1 MDALSPRS
9 ANIQVKPKLT
19 RQKEMAEEEAKR
31 VEAVKKALKEKEY
44 APVPP
49 EWVLQPAISQGGLAE
64 KFRVGRCIGK
74 GGFAMCYEGE
84 LRNKIQGQDRKI
96 FALKVVKA
104 KMSQKK
110 MEEKVRPIYSYQMYH
125 LVNSPQFRTE
135 LQIHAK
141 MRHPNIVEFHRAF
154 TFKESTYVVLELCS
168 NGSIMDMV
176 KKRRCLTLPEVRR
189 YTIQLCGAIKYMHA
203 RNVIH
208 RDLKMGNLFLDR
220 EMNLKIGDFGLAAVL
235 VSTEEYQLGLY
246 ENAKKRRTTLC
257 GTPNYIAPEILEK
270 AKGGHD
276 YKVDIWAIGVIVYV
290 PDFRHICPSQLT
302 SARFAMLAGQPPFQS
317 SSQNEIYRKARNL
330 EYDWPH
336 KDRHLNDIPE
346 EAKDLVA
353 QLLKVE
359 AEKRP
364 DADEVVGHPFF
375 SMHGGNA
382 MPLIMDESFT
392 REIPTFLNQKMRP
405 RGDVMLEGTERLSIR
420 RLARQCGVGHLPG
433 DRAPQAAVGGDID
446 VPLYG
451 QCQAE
456 ENSGNGPIVP
466 MPNDVVYT
474 SNINYT
480 NSQTPQSQDHNHSGS
495 ADPDKGMIGS
505 LPPQPSGEAPN
516 QFLLP
521 ERPRRAPVQS
531 HAATLRAANV
541 SAAVSQPRV
550 ALERAPLV
558 GGTLRSRDPAT
569 ATLRGRRGLL
579 NELPVRPPNALSD
592 VGGLDSKTL
601 ARHPRAA
608 RSKKVHVLGDGDA
621 PDALKAIEIIKPLT
635 KDEIIDKAYADPDA
649 KRRDI
654 SARTRARIAS
664 NVQKE
669 MAVADRDNGKLSIDK
684 PASRPR
690 ATPNTPKSANSLIS
704 SNDVSESLPN
714 TKPDDVLQQLQK
726 LHKELETCLKDFS
739 TESTDSRVQ
748 NIDVKNKSFK
758 HRPVVVKWVDY
769 TNKFGIG
776 YILANG
782 TVGCV
787 FKADETSFQTCVV
800 VAGAETHLKRR
811 RTSGYAEKHQIVPS
825 KGPPVEFIENGGE
838 DGLKRV
844 LVQASAYQ
852 VKVTDGV
859 ADKFVP
865 GLDIHEF
872 EKRRKLCLWDKFG
885 KYMTQNLGKGEEVDL
900 QALEES
906 NTSKSRRNPAAGPFV
921 KFYQRL
927 GNVGIWGYGDG
938 SFQFNFPD
946 HTKLVV
952 SEGGSWADFYHL
964 PVAAT
969 QKLKTGGV
977 LEEGALAER
986 SVLCYPTAVML
997 HGAYR
1002 GHEFKELVKANELE
1016 AKMTFI
1022 KDVVDVWAK
1031 EGGLGC
1037 VGMKKGMKWDGM
1049 TEKGGKLVWVTVGA
1063 KGGDGRYEM
1072 PVSKA

>member
-1 MDALSPRS
+1 
-9 ANIQVKPKLT
+9 
-19 RQKEMAEEEAKR
+19 
-31 VEAVKKALKEKEY
+31 
-44 APVPP
+44 
-49 EWVLQPAISQGGLAE
+49 
-64 KFRVGRCIGK
+64 
-74 GGFAMCYEGE
+74 
-84 LRNKIQGQDRKI
+84 
-96 FALKVVKA
+96 
-104 KMSQKK
+104 
-110 MEEKVRPIYSYQMYH
+110 
-125 LVNSPQFRTE
+125 
-135 LQIHAK
+135 
-141 MRHPNIVEFHRAF
+141 
-154 TFKESTYVVLELCS
+154 
-168 NGSIMDMV
+168 MDMV

-189 YTIQLCGAIKYMHA
+189 YIIQLCGAIKYMHA

-220 EMNLKIGDFGLAAVL
+220 DMNLKIGDFGLAAVL

-270 AKGGHD
+270 GKGGHD

-290 PDFRHICPSQLT
+290 PDFSLISQWQLI

-330 EYDWPH
+330 EYDWPQ

-359 AEKRP
+359 AEERP

-382 MPLIMDESFT
+382 IPLIMDESFT
-392 REIPTFLNQKMRP
+392 REIPAFLDQKKRP
-405 RGDVMLEGTERLSIR
+405 RGDVMLEGTKRLSIR
-420 RLARQCGVGHLPG
+420 RIAKQCGVGHLPG
-433 DRAPQAAVGGDID
+433 DKAPQAAVGGDID

-451 QCQAE
+451 QCRAE
-456 ENSGNGPIVP
+456 EDSGNGPIVP

-474 SNINYT
+474 SNINHT
-480 NSQTPQSQDHNHSGS
+480 NSLTPQTQDHDQSSS
-495 ADPDKGMIGS
+495 ADQDTVMHDS
-505 LPPQPSGEAPN
+505 VPPQPSDEPAN

-531 HAATLRAANV
+531 HAATLRAANI
-541 SAAVSQPRV
+541 SAAVAQPRV
-550 ALERAPLV
+550 AFERAPLV

-569 ATLRGRRGLL
+569 TTLRGRRGLL
-579 NELPVRPPNALSD
+579 NELPVRPPNTLPDA
-592 VGGLDSKTL
+592 GGLDSKTL

-608 RSKKVHVLGDGDA
+608 RSKKVRVLGDGDA
-621 PDALKAIEIIKPLT
+621 PDAVKAIEAMKPIT
-635 KDEIIDKAYADPDA
+635 KDEIIDAAYTDPDA

-690 ATPNTPKSANSLIS
+690 ATPNTPKAKNSLIS
-704 SNDVSESLPN
+704 PNEVSESLPN
-714 TKPDDVLQQLQK
+714 TKPDEVLQQLQK

-739 TESTDSRVQ
+739 NESADPRLQ

-787 FKADETSFQTCVV
+787 FKSDETSFQSCVV
-800 VAGAETHLKRR
+800 VAGAEMHLKRR
-811 RTSGYAEKHQIVPS
+811 RTSSYADKHQAVPS

-852 VKVTDGV
+852 VKVIDGV
-859 ADKFVP
+859 AEILGGGV
-865 GLDIHEF
+865 DIHDF
-872 EKRRKLCLWDKFG
+872 EKRRVLRLWDKFG
-885 KYMTQNLGKGEEVDL
+885 KYMTQTLGKGEEADL

-906 NTSKSRRNPAAGPFV
+906 NTSKSRRNAAAGPFV

-952 SEGGSWADFYHL
+952 SDDGSWVDFYHL
-964 PVAAT
+964 PVAAA
-969 QKLKTGGV
+969 QRLKTGGA
-977 LEEGALAER
+977 LDADALADR
-986 SVLCYPTAVML
+986 SVICYPTAVIL

-1002 GHEFKELVKANELE
+1002 GHEFKEILKENELE
-1016 AKMTFI
+1016 AKMTFV
-1022 KDVVDVWAK
+1022 KDVVGIWAK

-1037 VGMKKGMKWDGM
+1037 VGEQKGVKWDGM

-1063 KGGDGRYEM
+1063 KGGDGRWEM
-1072 PVSKA
+1072 PVSKKA

>member
-1 MDALSPRS
+1 
-9 ANIQVKPKLT
+9 
-19 RQKEMAEEEAKR
+19 
-31 VEAVKKALKEKEY
+31 
-44 APVPP
+44 
-49 EWVLQPAISQGGLAE
+49 
-64 KFRVGRCIGK
+64 
-74 GGFAMCYEGE
+74 
-84 LRNKIQGQDRKI
+84 
-96 FALKVVKA
+96 
-104 KMSQKK
+104 
-110 MEEKVRPIYSYQMYH
+110 
-125 LVNSPQFRTE
+125 
-135 LQIHAK
+135 
-141 MRHPNIVEFHRAF
+141 
-154 TFKESTYVVLELCS
+154 
-168 NGSIMDMV
+168 
-176 KKRRCLTLPEVRR
+176 
-189 YTIQLCGAIKYMHA
+189 
-203 RNVIH
+203 
-208 RDLKMGNLFLDR
+208 MGNLFLDR
-220 EMNLKIGDFGLAAVL
+220 EMSLKIGDFGLAAVL

-270 AKGGHD
+270 GKGGHD

-290 PDFRHICPSQLT
+290 PDASPISQWQLT
-302 SARFAMLAGQPPFQS
+302 SARFAMIAGQPPFQS

-330 EYDWPH
+330 EYDWPQ

-359 AEKRP
+359 AEERP

-382 MPLIMDESFT
+382 MPLTMDESFT
-392 REIPTFLNQKMRP
+392 REMPAFLDQKKRP
-405 RGDVMLEGTERLSIR
+405 RGDVMLEGTKRLSIR
-420 RLARQCGVGHLPG
+420 RLAKQCGVGHLPG
-433 DRAPQAAVGGDID
+433 DKAPQAAVGGDID

-451 QCQAE
+451 QCRAE
-456 ENSGNGPIVP
+456 EDSGNGPIVP

-474 SNINYT
+474 SNINHT
-480 NSQTPQSQDHNHSGS
+480 DSLKSQTQDHDQSSS
-495 ADPDKGMIGS
+495 ADLDTVMHDS
-505 LPPQPSGEAPN
+505 VPPQPSGEPAN
-516 QFLLP
+516 QLLLP

-531 HAATLRAANV
+531 HAATLRAANI
-541 SAAVSQPRV
+541 SAAVAQPRV
-550 ALERAPLV
+550 AFERAPLV
-558 GGTLRSRDPAT
+558 EGTLRSRDPAT
-569 ATLRGRRGLL
+569 TTLRGRRGLL
-579 NELPVRPPNALSD
+579 NELPVRLPNTLPDA
-592 VGGLDSKTL
+592 GGLGSKTL

-608 RSKKVHVLGDGDA
+608 RSKKVCVLGVGDA
-621 PDALKAIEIIKPLT
+621 PDAVKAIEAVKPLT
-635 KDEIIDKAYADPDA
+635 KDESIDAAYTDPDA

-690 ATPNTPKSANSLIS
+690 ATPNTSKAKNSLIS
-704 SNDVSESLPN
+704 PNDVSESLPN
-714 TKPDDVLQQLQK
+714 TKPDEVLQQLQK

-739 TESTDSRVQ
+739 TESADTRVQ

-787 FKADETSFQTCVV
+787 FKSDETSFQSCVV
-800 VAGAETHLKRR
+800 VAGAEMHLKRR
-811 RTSGYAEKHQIVPS
+811 RTSGYPDKHQTVPS
-825 KGPPVEFIENGGE
+825 KGSPVEFIENGGE

-852 VKVTDGV
+852 VKVIDGV
-859 ADKFVP
+859 TEILGGGV
-865 GLDIHEF
+865 DIHDF
-872 EKRRKLCLWDKFG
+872 EKRRILRLWDKFG
-885 KYMTQNLGKGEEVDL
+885 KYMTQTLGKGEEADL

-906 NTSKSRRNPAAGPFV
+906 NTSKSRRNAAAGPFV

-952 SEGGSWADFYHL
+952 SDDGSWVDFYHL
-964 PVAAT
+964 PVAAAR
-969 QKLKTGGV
+969 KLKSG
-977 LEEGALAER
+977 GALDADALADR
-986 SVLCYPTAVML
+986 SVICYPTAVIL

-1002 GHEFKELVKANELE
+1002 GHEFKEILKENELE
-1016 AKMTFI
+1016 SKMTFV
-1022 KDVVDVWAK
+1022 KDVVGIWAE

-1037 VGMKKGMKWDGM
+1037 VGEQKGVKWDGM

-1063 KGGDGRYEM
+1063 KGGDGRWEM
-1072 PVSKA
+1072 PVSKKA

>member
-1 MDALSPRS
+1 
-9 ANIQVKPKLT
+9 
-19 RQKEMAEEEAKR
+19 
-31 VEAVKKALKEKEY
+31 
-44 APVPP
+44 
-49 EWVLQPAISQGGLAE
+49 
-64 KFRVGRCIGK
+64 
-74 GGFAMCYEGE
+74 
-84 LRNKIQGQDRKI
+84 
-96 FALKVVKA
+96 
-104 KMSQKK
+104 
-110 MEEKVRPIYSYQMYH
+110 
-125 LVNSPQFRTE
+125 
-135 LQIHAK
+135 

-235 VSTEEYQLGLY
+235 VSKEEYQLGLY

-290 PDFRHICPSQLT
+290 PDYSYICIWQLI
-302 SARFAMLAGQPPFQS
+302 SGRFAMLAGQPPFQS
-317 SSQNEIYRKARNL
+317 ASQNEIYRKARNL
-330 EYDWPH
+330 EYDWPQ

-359 AEKRP
+359 AEERP

-382 MPLIMDESFT
+382 MPLIMNESFT
-392 REIPTFLNQKMRP
+392 REIPAFLDPRKRP
-405 RGDVMLEGTERLSIR
+405 RGDVMLAGTERLSLR
-420 RLARQCGVGHLPG
+420 RLAKQCGVGHLPG
-433 DRAPQAAVGGDID
+433 DKAPQAAVGGDIE

-451 QCQAE
+451 QCQEE

-466 MPNDVVYT
+466 MPKDVVYA
-474 SNINYT
+474 SSINYT
-480 NSQTPQSQDHNHSGS
+480 DSPTSTPQDHSHPASTE
-495 ADPDKGMIGS
+495 PDTV
-505 LPPQPSGEAPN
+505 LHEPVPPQPSAEPAN

-541 SAAVSQPRV
+541 SAAVVQPRV
-550 ALERAPLV
+550 ALERAALV
-558 GGTLRSRDPAT
+558 GGTWRSRDPA
-569 ATLRGRRGLL
+569 AASLRGRRGLL

-592 VGGLDSKTL
+592 AGGLESKTL

-608 RSKKVHVLGDGDA
+608 RSKKPPILDEDGA
-621 PDALKAIEIIKPLT
+621 PDTRKAIEVIKPLT
-635 KDEIIDKAYADPDA
+635 KDEIIDEVYTDPDA

-669 MAVADRDNGKLSIDK
+669 MAAADQDNAKLSIDK

-690 ATPNTPKSANSLIS
+690 GTANTLKSGNSLIS
-704 SNDVSESLPN
+704 PNDVSESLPN
-714 TKPDDVLQQLQK
+714 TKPDEVLQQLQK

-739 TESTDSRVQ
+739 SDSAASRVQ

-800 VAGAETHLKRR
+800 IAGAETHLKRR
-811 RTSGYAEKHQIVPS
+811 KIPGYADKHQVVPS
-825 KGPPVEFIENGGE
+825 KGPPVEFIENGDE

-859 ADKFVP
+859 AEKLGQDLNVH
-865 GLDIHEF
+865 DF

-885 KYMTQNLGKGEEVDL
+885 KYMTQNLGKSEEEEL

-906 NTSKSRRNPAAGPFV
+906 NTSKSRRNNAAGPFV

-938 SFQFNFPD
+938 SFQFNLPD
-946 HTKLVV
+946 HTKLVI
-952 SEGGSWADFYHL
+952 SEGGSWLDFYHL
-964 PVAAT
+964 PVAAAKT
-969 QKLKTGGV
+969 LKSRGT
-977 LEEGALAER
+977 LEAGDLAER

-997 HGAYR
+997 HGTYR
-1002 GHEFKELVKANELE
+1002 GHEFKELVKENELE

-1022 KDVVDVWAK
+1022 KDVVGIWAK

-1037 VGMKKGMKWDGM
+1037 VGMQKGVKWDGM

-1072 PVSKA
+1072 PVAKA

>member
-1 MDALSPRS
+1 
-9 ANIQVKPKLT
+9 
-19 RQKEMAEEEAKR
+19 
-31 VEAVKKALKEKEY
+31 
-44 APVPP
+44 
-49 EWVLQPAISQGGLAE
+49 
-64 KFRVGRCIGK
+64 
-74 GGFAMCYEGE
+74 
-84 LRNKIQGQDRKI
+84 
-96 FALKVVKA
+96 
-104 KMSQKK
+104 
-110 MEEKVRPIYSYQMYH
+110 
-125 LVNSPQFRTE
+125 
-135 LQIHAK
+135 
-141 MRHPNIVEFHRAF
+141 
-154 TFKESTYVVLELCS
+154 
-168 NGSIMDMV
+168 
-176 KKRRCLTLPEVRR
+176 
-189 YTIQLCGAIKYMHA
+189 
-203 RNVIH
+203 
-208 RDLKMGNLFLDR
+208 
-220 EMNLKIGDFGLAAVL
+220 
-235 VSTEEYQLGLY
+235 
-246 ENAKKRRTTLC
+246 
-257 GTPNYIAPEILEK
+257 
-270 AKGGHD
+270 
-276 YKVDIWAIGVIVYV
+276 
-290 PDFRHICPSQLT
+290 
-302 SARFAMLAGQPPFQS
+302 MLAGQPPFQS
-317 SSQNEIYRKARNL
+317 TSQNEIYRKARNL
-330 EYDWPH
+330 EYDWPQ

-359 AEKRP
+359 AEERP
-364 DADEVVGHPFF
+364 NADEVVGHPFF

-392 REIPTFLNQKMRP
+392 REIPAFLDQKMRP
-405 RGDVMLEGTERLSIR
+405 RGDVMLEGTERLSLR

-433 DRAPQAAVGGDID
+433 DRAPQAAVGGDIE

-466 MPNDVVYT
+466 MPKDVVYT
-474 SNINYT
+474 SHISCT
-480 NSQTPQSQDHNHSGS
+480 DSPTAQPQDDSHSGS
-495 ADPDKGMIGS
+495 ADPDTVMHDS
-505 LPPQPSGEAPN
+505 LPPQPSVEPAN

-531 HAATLRAANV
+531 HAATLRAANI
-541 SAAVSQPRV
+541 SAAVFQPRA

-579 NELPVRPPNALSD
+579 NEFPVRPPNTISD
-592 VGGLDSKTL
+592 AGGLESKTL
-601 ARHPRAA
+601 ARHPRAT
-608 RSKKVHVLGDGDA
+608 RSKKVHLLGDDDP
-621 PDALKAIEIIKPLT
+621 PDALKAIEVNKPLT
-635 KDEIIDKAYADPDA
+635 KDEIIDEVYTDPDA

-669 MAVADRDNGKLSIDK
+669 MAAADRDNEKLSIDK
-684 PASRPR
+684 PASRPKW
-690 ATPNTPKSANSLIS
+690 TLNTTKSGNSLIS
-704 SNDVSESLPN
+704 PNDVSESLPN
-714 TKPDDVLQQLQK
+714 TKPDEVLQQLQK
-726 LHKELETCLKDFS
+726 LHNELETCLKDFS
-739 TESTDSRVQ
+739 SENADSRVQ

-787 FKADETSFQTCVV
+787 FKGDETSFQTCVV

-811 RTSGYAEKHQIVPS
+811 KTSGYADKHQMVPS
-825 KGPPVEFIENGGE
+825 KGPPVEFIENGDE

-852 VKVTDGV
+852 VKVIAGV
-859 ADKFVP
+859 ADKLGP
-865 GLDIHEF
+865 GLDIHDF
-872 EKRRKLCLWDKFG
+872 EKRKKLCLWDKFG
-885 KYMTQNLGKGEEVDL
+885 KYMTQNLGKSEEADL

-906 NTSKSRRNPAAGPFV
+906 NTSKSRRNTAAGPFV

-952 SEGGSWADFYHL
+952 SEGGSWVDFYHL
-964 PVAAT
+964 PVAAAQT
-969 QKLKTGGV
+969 LKSGGV
-977 LEEGALAER
+977 LEAGALAER

-997 HGAYR
+997 HGTYR
-1002 GHEFKELVKANELE
+1002 GHEFKELVKENELE
-1016 AKMTFI
+1016 VKMTFI
-1022 KDVVDVWAK
+1022 KDVVGVWAK

-1037 VGMKKGMKWDGM
+1037 MGKKKGVKWEGM
-1049 TEKGGKLVWVTVGA
+1049 MEKGGKLVWVTVGA

-1072 PVSKA
+1072 PVSRA